1 MKEVEWADLK
11 ALLDSKSDQKKKK
24 RLCTQLQEEQAEKNP
39 YEVQRDLSLIRQKQF
54 L

>member
-11 ALLDSKSDQKKKK
+11 ALLDSKSDQKKK